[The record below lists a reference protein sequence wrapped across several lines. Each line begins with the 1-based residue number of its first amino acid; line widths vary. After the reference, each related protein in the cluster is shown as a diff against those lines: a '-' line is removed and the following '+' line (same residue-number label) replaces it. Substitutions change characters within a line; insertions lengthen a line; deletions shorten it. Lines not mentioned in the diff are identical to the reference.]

1 MRGHALDREVTALS
15 CLPFSF
21 WGPSDESPVVKRL
34 KIEQVRGTEDLG
46 ESFSEAFVADT
57 LVRIGG
63 KAQDAFFLL
72 ALRGAFHPGRK
83 QGSEVL

>member
-63 KAQDAFFLL
+63 KAQDAFFFT
-72 ALRGAFHPGRK
+72 GT
-83 QGSEVL
+83 QGCFSSWQEAGV